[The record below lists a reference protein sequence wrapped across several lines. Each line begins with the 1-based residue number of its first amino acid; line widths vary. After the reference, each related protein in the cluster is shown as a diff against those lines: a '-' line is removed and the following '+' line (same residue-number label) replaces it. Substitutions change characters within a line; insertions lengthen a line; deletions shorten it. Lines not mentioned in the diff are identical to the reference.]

1 MGKRKK
7 QQTNTNEKL
16 EQTPVKA
23 KRNYK
28 DSIFRKLFNNKA
40 AIIDLYNALSGSDYP
55 PDTYVKIVTLDNVI
69 FGDRKNDLAFMI
81 ENRFIILIEMQST
94 VNPNMPLRFLVYI
107 AKEFEKLF
115 FSQQIYSS
123 TLVSIPTP
131 EIYVFYDGAKDIPL
145 ESELKLSDAFIAKCD
160 KLYLELSVRVINVNY
175 EKGAALLE
183 KCRLLS
189 DYSQLVHIAKM
200 NYQRTHDLDIAVSE
214 AVTECMEKDILRSFL
229 KENGGEI
236 MSFLYDMLTKEEME
250 EIREHDGYV
259 RGLKDGHASG
269 VKEGKRLGI
278 EEGHASGLKEG
289 HASGLKEGLARG
301 IAENQRD
308 IAANMLAMGMDIPV
322 IAKATGLSEDA
333 IAELRPTNTS
343 K

>member
-1 MGKRKK
+1 M
-7 QQTNTNEKL
+7 
-16 EQTPVKA
+16 
-23 KRNYK
+23 
-28 DSIFRKLFNNKA
+28 
-40 AIIDLYNALSGSDYP
+40 
-55 PDTYVKIVTLDNVI
+55 I

-123 TLVSIPTP
+123 TPVKIPTP
-131 EIYVFYDGAKDIPL
+131 EIYVFYDGSKDIPL

-160 KLYLELSVRVINVNY
+160 KLYLELNVRVINVNY
-175 EKGAALLE
+175 EKGAELLE

-200 NYQRTHDLDIAVSE
+200 NYQRTHDLDTAVSE
-214 AVTECMEKDILRSFL
+214 AVTECMERNILRSFL

-259 RGLKDGHASG
+259 RGLKEGHASG
-269 VKEGKRLGI
+269 VQEGLASGIEKGKKLGI
-278 EEGHASGLKEG
+278 EEGLKEG
-289 HASGLKEGLARG
+289 HARG
-301 IAENQRD
+301 AAERDRD
-308 IAANMLAMGMDIPV
+308 IAVNMLAMGMDISV
-322 IAKATGLSEDA
+322 ITKATGLSEKD
-333 IAELRPTNTS
+333 ILRLRQTDTS

>member
-1 MGKRKK
+1 MKNTKNI
-7 QQTNTNEKL
+7 QTDTTEKL
-16 EQTPVKA
+16 EQTHVKA
-23 KRNYK
+23 RRNYK

-123 TLVSIPTP
+123 TLVNIPTP

-160 KLYLELSVRVINVNY
+160 KLYLELNVRVINVNY

-200 NYQRTHDLDIAVSE
+200 NYQRTHDLDTAVSE

-259 RGLKDGHASG
+259 RGHADG
-269 VKEGKRLGI
+269 VQEGKKLGI
-278 EEGHASGLKEG
+278 EEGHASGVKEG
-289 HASGLKEGLARG
+289 HASGIKEGLARG

-308 IAANMLAMGMDIPV
+308 IAANMLAKGMDAALISEL
-322 IAKATGLSEDA
+322 TGLSEQDVA
-333 IAELRPTNTS
+333 KLRHDYTS

>member
-1 MGKRKK
+1 MNNKSNK
-7 QQTNTNEKL
+7 QTDTTTKL

-123 TLVSIPTP
+123 TLVKIPTP

-160 KLYLELSVRVINVNY
+160 KLYLELNVRVINVNY
-175 EKGAALLE
+175 EKGAELLE

-200 NYQRTHDLDIAVSE
+200 NYQRTHDLDTAVSE

-259 RGLKDGHASG
+259 RGHADG
-269 VKEGKRLGI
+269 VQEGKKLGI
-278 EEGHASGLKEG
+278 EEGHASGI
-289 HASGLKEGLARG
+289 KEGLARG
-301 IAENQRD
+301 AAERDRD
-308 IAANMLAMGMDIPV
+308 IATNMLAMGMDIPV
-322 IAKATGLSEDA
+322 IAKATGLSEKD
-333 IAELRPTNTS
+333 ILGLRQTDTT

>member
-1 MGKRKK
+1 M
-7 QQTNTNEKL
+7 
-16 EQTPVKA
+16 
-23 KRNYK
+23 
-28 DSIFRKLFNNKA
+28 
-40 AIIDLYNALSGSDYP
+40 
-55 PDTYVKIVTLDNVI
+55 I

-123 TLVSIPTP
+123 TQVKIPTP

-160 KLYLELSVRVINVNY
+160 KLYLELNVRVINVNY
-175 EKGAALLE
+175 EKGAELLE

-200 NYQRTHDLDIAVSE
+200 NYQRTHDLDTAVSE

-259 RGLKDGHASG
+259 RGLEEGHASG
-269 VKEGKRLGI
+269 VKEG
-278 EEGHASGLKEG
+278 
-289 HASGLKEGLARG
+289 LARG
-301 IAENQRD
+301 TTEGAQAKQRD
-308 IAANMLAMGMDIPV
+308 IAANMLAKGMDSTLISEL
-322 IAKATGLSEDA
+322 TGLSEQD
-333 IAELRPTNTS
+333 IIELKQIDNP

>member
-1 MGKRKK
+1 MNNKSNK
-7 QQTNTNEKL
+7 QTDTTTKL

-69 FGDRKNDLAFMI
+69 FGDRKNDLAFII

-123 TLVSIPTP
+123 TLVKIPTP

-160 KLYLELSVRVINVNY
+160 KLYLDLNVRVINVNY
-175 EKGAALLE
+175 EKGAELLE

-200 NYQRTHDLDIAVSE
+200 NYQRTHDLDTAVSE
-214 AVTECMEKDILRSFL
+214 AVTECMEKGILRNFL

-259 RGLKDGHASG
+259 RGHADG
-269 VKEGKRLGI
+269 VQEGKKLGI
-278 EEGHASGLKEG
+278 EEGHASGI
-289 HASGLKEGLARG
+289 KEGLARG
-301 IAENQRD
+301 AAERDRD
-308 IAANMLAMGMDIPV
+308 IATNMLAMGMDIPV
-322 IAKATGLSEDA
+322 IAKATGLSDKD
-333 IAELRPTNTS
+333 ILGLRQTDTT

>member
-1 MGKRKK
+1 MGKRNNKH
-7 QQTNTNEKL
+7 TDTTEKL

-115 FSQQIYSS
+115 FSQQIYGS
-123 TLVSIPTP
+123 TLVNIPTP

-160 KLYLELSVRVINVNY
+160 KLYLELNVRVINVNY
-175 EKGAALLE
+175 EKGAELLE

-200 NYQRTHDLDIAVSE
+200 NYQRTHDLDTAVSE
-214 AVTECMEKDILRSFL
+214 AVSECMEKDILRSFL

-259 RGLKDGHASG
+259 RGHADG
-269 VKEGKRLGI
+269 KKLGI
-278 EEGHASGLKEG
+278 EEGHASGF
-289 HASGLKEGLARG
+289 KEGLSRG

-308 IAANMLAMGMDIPV
+308 IATHMLAKGMDVALISEL
-322 IAKATGLSEDA
+322 TGLSEED
-333 IAELRPTNTS
+333 IAELRQNGTS

>member
-1 MGKRKK
+1 MNNKSNK
-7 QQTNTNEKL
+7 QTDTTTKL

-123 TLVSIPTP
+123 TLVKIPTP

-160 KLYLELSVRVINVNY
+160 KLYLDLNVRVINVNY
-175 EKGAALLE
+175 EKGAELLE

-200 NYQRTHDLDIAVSE
+200 NYQRTHDLDTAVSE
-214 AVTECMEKDILRSFL
+214 AVTECMEKGILRNFL

-259 RGLKDGHASG
+259 RGHADG
-269 VKEGKRLGI
+269 VQEGKKLGI
-278 EEGHASGLKEG
+278 EEGHASGI
-289 HASGLKEGLARG
+289 KEGLARG
-301 IAENQRD
+301 AAERDRD
-308 IAANMLAMGMDIPV
+308 IATNMLAMGMDIPV
-322 IAKATGLSEDA
+322 IAKATGLSEKD
-333 IAELRPTNTS
+333 ILGLRQTDTT

>member
-1 MGKRKK
+1 MNKAKNK
-7 QQTNTNEKL
+7 QNNATEKL

-23 KRNYK
+23 KRNYR

-81 ENRFIILIEMQST
+81 ENKFIILIEMQST

-123 TLVSIPTP
+123 TQVKIPTP
-131 EIYVFYDGAKDIPL
+131 EIYVFYDGTKDIPL

-160 KLYLELSVRVINVNY
+160 KLYLELNVRVINVNY
-175 EKGAALLE
+175 EKGAELLE

-200 NYQRTHDLDIAVSE
+200 NYQRTHDLDTAVSE
-214 AVTECMEKDILRSFL
+214 AVTECMEKNILRNFL

-259 RGLKDGHASG
+259 RGLKEGHARG
-269 VKEGKRLGI
+269 V
-278 EEGHASGLKEG
+278 EEGHASGI
-289 HASGLKEGLARG
+289 KEGLARG
-301 IAENQRD
+301 TTEGAQAKQRD
-308 IAANMLAMGMDIPV
+308 IAVNMLAKGMDAALISEL
-322 IAKATGLSEDA
+322 TGLSEKD
-333 IAELRPTNTS
+333 ILDLCQTDTT

>member
-1 MGKRKK
+1 
-7 QQTNTNEKL
+7 
-16 EQTPVKA
+16 
-23 KRNYK
+23 
-28 DSIFRKLFNNKA
+28 
-40 AIIDLYNALSGSDYP
+40 
-55 PDTYVKIVTLDNVI
+55 
-69 FGDRKNDLAFMI
+69 
-81 ENRFIILIEMQST
+81 
-94 VNPNMPLRFLVYI
+94 
-107 AKEFEKLF
+107 
-115 FSQQIYSS
+115 
-123 TLVSIPTP
+123 
-131 EIYVFYDGAKDIPL
+131 
-145 ESELKLSDAFIAKCD
+145 
-160 KLYLELSVRVINVNY
+160 
-175 EKGAALLE
+175 
-183 KCRLLS
+183 
-189 DYSQLVHIAKM
+189 M

-308 IAANMLAMGMDIPV
+308 IATNMLARGMDVALISEL
-322 IAKATGLSEDA
+322 TGLSEKD
-333 IAELRPTNTS
+333 ILRLRRTDTS

>member
-1 MGKRKK
+1 MNKAKNR
-7 QQTNTNEKL
+7 QDHATEKL
-16 EQTPVKA
+16 EQTPAKA
-23 KRNYK
+23 RRNYK

-115 FSQQIYSS
+115 FSQQIYGS
-123 TLVSIPTP
+123 TLVNIPTP
-131 EIYVFYDGAKDIPL
+131 EIYVFYDGSKDIPL

-160 KLYLELSVRVINVNY
+160 KLYLELNVRVINVNY

-200 NYQRTHDLDIAVSE
+200 NYQRTHDLDTAVSE
-214 AVTECMEKDILRSFL
+214 AVTECMEKDILRNFL

-259 RGLKDGHASG
+259 RGHADG
-269 VKEGKRLGI
+269 VQ
-278 EEGHASGLKEG
+278 EG

-301 IAENQRD
+301 IAERD
-308 IAANMLAMGMDIPV
+308 REIATNMLAKGMDVALISEL
-322 IAKATGLSEDA
+322 TGLSEED
-333 IAELRPTNTS
+333 IAELRQNGTS